1 MLAVRHALARTRAKA
16 TSAVRPARAPA
27 PPPGTSPPVHH
38 RARAPAPSSPAP
50 RQCCPFVMPI
60 AKAGR
65 RRISGG
71 ASAPGG
77 RIGGRNDLQNEPPP
91 PPTQEA
97 DEKRSTVERVLD
109 FGETM
114 YYTHVSVCARAHV
127 HTDRHTQRVLCR
139 VDFMCQRRNGLFG
152 MLTIHFNTYTHTSH
166 TASEFDVPEEERQ
179 LLPSGLFG
187 MRSIHLKANMRSIH
201 RKAPTLALLSGCGE
215 WQTKNS

>member
-27 PPPGTSPPVHH
+27 PHPGTSTPVHH

-50 RQCCPFVMPI
+50 RQCCPFVMPT

-114 YYTHVSVCARAHV
+114 YYTHVSVCVRAHV

-152 MLTIHFNTYTHTSH
+152 MLTIHFNTHTLHIQQVNLMFQRRNGNCYPPVFLACAPFTSRPTCAPF
-166 TASEFDVPEEERQ
+166 TARPQRW
-179 LLPSGLFG
+179 P
-187 MRSIHLKANMRSIH
+187 
-201 RKAPTLALLSGCGE
+201 C
-215 WQTKNS
+215 